1 MNIVKV
7 PSLGIC
13 FEVNNG
19 TELLKSGKKTPVLNQ
34 KHHENLRQ
42 WNVKKYFRMIKNSHI
57 LTAEGL
63 CKPCIQV
70 GTEELQGPCAFF
82 QTCLKTK
89 LRLKPNQAL
98 ILSHRRKQENHRWQR
113 TVLLNPRSVEPS
125 QNTTEGKCS
134 GPVLSLICLSY
145 FFFWRLFLQ

>member
-1 MNIVKV
+1 
-7 PSLGIC
+7 
-13 FEVNNG
+13 
-19 TELLKSGKKTPVLNQ
+19 
-34 KHHENLRQ
+34 
-42 WNVKKYFRMIKNSHI
+42 MIKNSHI

-98 ILSHRRKQENHRWQR
+98 ILSHPRKQENHRWQR

-125 QNTTEGKCS
+125 QNTTEGKCA

-145 FFFWRLFLQ
+145 FFFF